1 MEGIIMD
8 IDYYVLDKNKTESE
22 EILLGIEVLAALN
35 KNKQY
40 HKDCNNYYLHSLND
54 SSAEF
59 KKNYAVWKLLEEH
72 GTHILPIAC
81 VNKKI
86 VKTNSLLDVF
96 ELSELTG
103 FGISFQYKPDDLI

>member
-1 MEGIIMD
+1 
-8 IDYYVLDKNKTESE
+8 
-22 EILLGIEVLAALN
+22 
-35 KNKQY
+35 
-40 HKDCNNYYLHSLND
+40 
-54 SSAEF
+54 
-59 KKNYAVWKLLEEH
+59 VWKLLEEH